1 MRWEKAVAGY
11 MVRLLLKG
19 RMATSQGRWDKHR
32 GVGAEAKTVDVEA
45 EASRV
50 VAHCSVSM
58 KATSAGTK

>member
-1 MRWEKAVAGY
+1 